1 VVASTA
7 TGENCAAGNGA
18 GSGPGS
24 AGIGSSSKGAY
35 AEKQLE
41 ETIAIL
47 DFFALAAGNQRP
59 STAYLPIDLTQTVD
73 LSVDRIPSL
82 AKLWVASSKP
92 GSSATQA
99 RSIDIAGQGLSPT
112 PFSFE
117 FGATAFGV
125 FTEEDNTNLLLFGV
139 NSEIDW
145 YQANVDV
152 SQAPTNQYEA
162 GEFGQILLQGPPSLI
177 ESDSGLKKSVFLSS
191 AGISVADG
199 IRDVAPK
206 TCQEK
211 ARNAIDVAIEP
222 TGDVLVLGVDG
233 PDSTIERCRIPG
245 DTPPLSNFQAVSI
258 AASYSPV
265 DAIESFED
273 ECAEDEALCVQNENL
288 VVVVGQKP
296 GAKNGTLF
304 YFPDGDLSNPIEKTL
319 AGFIPTTVAMYGQ
332 TQFAFVA
339 GKSGSASV
347 IRLYDVVT
355 DDETKQFLSEI
366 TLVGKAPRRAIYCCQ
381 NLHVL
386 SDN

>member
-1 VVASTA
+1 MVASTA
-7 TGENCAAGNGA
+7 TGENCAAGNGT

-73 LSVDRIPSL
+73 FSVDRIPSL

-162 GEFGQILLQGPPSLI
+162 GEFGQ
-177 ESDSGLKKSVFLSS
+177 
-191 AGISVADG
+191 
-199 IRDVAPK
+199 
-206 TCQEK
+206 
-211 ARNAIDVAIEP
+211 N
-222 TGDVLVLGVDG
+222 
-233 PDSTIERCRIPG
+233 STIERCG
-245 DTPPLSNFQAVSI
+245 VFLDLPPLSNFQAVSI

-288 VVVVGQKP
+288 IVVAGQKP
-296 GAKNGTLF
+296 GSKNGTLF

-366 TLVGKAPRRAIYCCQ
+366 TLVGKAPRHLLLPKPPCPLRQLAVSSFS
-381 NLHVL
+381 LWP
-386 SDN
+386 